1 MARVSTSVEGGEDV
15 GQSVARQ
22 KAPASSGI
30 SPQSLSIATPAF
42 ASTTAFSP
50 ARLSPIIADGAP
62 EPASPQQNTS
72 EPVVGSLLPAS
83 AQYAEGHAPKH
94 NLHTSPMDARASNL
108 PENGTVVER
117 ISATDVLS
125 PAVKYD
131 EGRLRYT
138 AASSRVKQ
146 AVVSR
151 SLGGVGTKER
161 PAEDKAVA
169 SASPSPPASKSEKIE
184 PDKKRPAGDS
194 LLEAGSPSA
203 PKKAKNKTRTKRKR
217 GDEIDAIFG
226 GL

>member
-1 MARVSTSVEGGEDV
+1 
-15 GQSVARQ
+15 
-22 KAPASSGI
+22 
-30 SPQSLSIATPAF
+30 
-42 ASTTAFSP
+42 
-50 ARLSPIIADGAP
+50 
-62 EPASPQQNTS
+62 
-72 EPVVGSLLPAS
+72 
-83 AQYAEGHAPKH
+83 
-94 NLHTSPMDARASNL
+94 MDARASNL

-169 SASPSPPASKSEKIE
+169 SASPSPPASKLAEKTE
-184 PDKKRPAGDS
+184 RDKKRPAGDS

-203 PKKAKNKTRTKRKR
+203 PKKAKTKTRTKRKR